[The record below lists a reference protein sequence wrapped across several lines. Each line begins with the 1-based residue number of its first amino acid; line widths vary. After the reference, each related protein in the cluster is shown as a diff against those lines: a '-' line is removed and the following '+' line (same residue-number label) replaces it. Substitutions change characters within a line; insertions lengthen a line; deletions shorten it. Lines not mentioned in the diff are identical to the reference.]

1 MLPRRAMLRAAP
13 TLVVFGITA
22 AASVALAQPAPPPA
36 APPVEG
42 EPAPPPAV
50 DAATV
55 EALRARIEALEAA
68 ARTAPPAAATT
79 PAPVAAEAAELR
91 VPAVEDDGA
100 HRGGFRFGSYG
111 RVVAGTDL
119 RGGKPAPVHVA
130 AHGPRVVEQSY
141 LELDLAYAFAFDMG
155 GTLRTVTTLAYDD
168 QLFHDSGEF
177 TAGPAIRNL
186 YAEATL
192 GDFSGWVGSRMLR
205 GDDLYLFDYWPLDDL
220 NTVGAGAAVTTARL
234 EVSGHVG
241 VNRLRDRFQY
251 QERQVADPELG
262 ATTVVQLN
270 RQRMIASARAGY
282 TMAKAPTA
290 LSTRAR
296 LYGELHGLP
305 SGTRRRESD
314 ATLEA
319 LPQDWGTTLGLELS
333 AWGLA
338 PAASRY
344 RRHANL
350 FVRWSRGLAA
360 FDELAAPTSFDAELR
375 TFPKASEVVV
385 GAGANWDDAWGHV
398 MFAAYARRFV
408 DADVNVHDRDDGW
421 EYAVDVRPAVKLQRR
436 GLYAALDLAYEAR
449 FPRGLQP
456 TTQLAADAAIV
467 SIAPMLSFHPTGPS
481 AFDRPEL
488 RVIYRAAHQNDGAL
502 ALYPVGDPRARAWTH
517 YLGVEAEW
525 WFNSN
530 SYR

>member
-1 MLPRRAMLRAAP
+1 MCSSDL
-13 TLVVFGITA
+13 
-22 AASVALAQPAPPPA
+22 
-36 APPVEG
+36 
-42 EPAPPPAV
+42 
-50 DAATV
+50 
-55 EALRARIEALEAA
+55 ALRQRIEALEAA
-68 ARTAPPAAATT
+68 ARAAPPPPAPAPPVEPTAAAHH
-79 PAPVAAEAAELR
+79 
-91 VPAVEDDGA
+91 VPAVVDDGA
-100 HRGGFRFGSYG
+100 HRSGFRFGSYG

-119 RGGKPAPVHVA
+119 RGGKPAAVHVA
-130 AHGPRVVEQSY
+130 AHGPRVVEASY

-155 GTLRTVTTLAYDD
+155 GVLRTVTTLAYDD

-192 GDFSGWVGSRMLR
+192 GDFRAWVGSRMLR

-220 NTVGAGAAVTTARL
+220 NTVGAGAGVTTAKV

-282 TMAKAPTA
+282 TAPAAPTA
-290 LSTRAR
+290 ISTRAR
-296 LYGELHGLP
+296 IYAELHGLP

-319 LPQDWGTTLGLELS
+319 LPRDWGTTLGLELS

-338 PAASRY
+338 EADVPY

-360 FDELAAPTSFDAELR
+360 FDELAAPTSFDTELR
-375 TFPKASEVVV
+375 TFPTASEIVI

-398 MFAAYARRFV
+398 TAAAYARRFV

-421 EYAVDVRPAVKLQRR
+421 EYAVDVRPAVKLHRR
-436 GLYAALDLAYEAR
+436 GLHAALDLAYEAR

-467 SIAPMLSFHPTGPS
+467 SVAPMLSFHPTGPS

-488 RVIYRAAHQNDGAL
+488 RLIYRAAHQNDGAL
-502 ALYPVGDPRARAWTH
+502 ALYAVGDPRARTWTQ